1 MRSLPQHSILDS
13 IFFLIYI
20 NDLPDDFIYNIDI
33 YADDITLYSK
43 WDYESDLWQQ
53 PKLASELEF
62 GLQDTVD

>member
-13 IFFLIYI
+13 ILFLIYI